1 MNKDNTCQHVCTWKL
16 ESGFT
21 CQHIY
26 KYVWK
31 SLMKGFTFSMHV
43 LYIKRKS
50 SFIFFWRSRK
60 CPYIKSSSL
69 HHYICI
75 YMPMMTPQGNH
86 YHGSRLHQHCG
97 SIPPSSKI
105 YIYIYIKKKH
115 LQVWRGEDFSRWI
128 QVGLKNTQRSK
139 EPSNKVQ
146 VKFINYYPLY
156 IRKKKV
162 YIGMTNWKRSKSVK
176 RLKV

>member
-1 MNKDNTCQHVCTWKL
+1 MNKENTCQHICTWKL

-128 QVGLKNTQRSK
+128 QVGLKNTQRS
-139 EPSNKVQ
+139 SQ
-146 VKFINYYPLY
+146 VYQLLSHLY
-156 IRKKKV
+156 KKKKSV
-162 YIGMTNWKRSKSVK
+162 YRNDKLEEVWKCKARRKTNWKTI
-176 RLKV
+176 

>member
-75 YMPMMTPQGNH
+75 YMPKWRPKATTIMAHDSTNIVAP
-86 YHGSRLHQHCG
+86 SHQA
-97 SIPPSSKI
+97 PK
-105 YIYIYIKKKH
+105 YIYIYILKRNTCKFEEVKISSGKFN
-115 LQVWRGEDFSRWI
+115 LDWRTPKDQKSSLIRF
-128 QVGLKNTQRSK
+128 RSSLSTII
-139 EPSNKVQ
+139 P
-146 VKFINYYPLY
+146 FI
-156 IRKKKV
+156 
-162 YIGMTNWKRSKSVK
+162 
-176 RLKV
+176 